1 MYYLYVHHTY
11 VGYMYVYMYKLQVTS
26 YKLQVTSTRSK
37 KICYYLLLLLSVYTN
52 MYTHT
57 RGVHMYTTF

>member
-1 MYYLYVHHTY
+1 MYYLYVHHTW
-11 VGYMYVYMYKLQVTS
+11 VTCMYMYKLQVTS